1 MSLKGKP
8 DKMNKN
14 ELIEKIKEEKLIAI
28 VRGIEADKCLKVA
41 DALYEGGFRLIE
53 ITFDQRK
60 PETWAMTAEAIT
72 EIKKKYIGK
81 MNVGAGTVVS
91 QDLVDI
97 AAAAGAEYMISP
109 DVNTAVIHR
118 TIELG
123 LVSMPGALTPT
134 EIMTAYNAGAD
145 FVKLFPIANMGLSY
159 LKAIRAPIS
168 HIPMLAVGGVN
179 EDNLKDFLNAG
190 CCGAG
195 IGGNLVN
202 KQWIADGEYHKITQV
217 ASKMVQIVK
226 A

>member
-1 MSLKGKP
+1 
-8 DKMNKN
+8 MNKN

-109 DVNTAVIHR
+109 DVNIAVIKR
-118 TIELG
+118 TVEKG
-123 LVSMPGALTPT
+123 LISMPGALTPS
-134 EIMTAYNAGAD
+134 EIMTAYNSGAD
-145 FVKLFPIANMGLSY
+145 FVKVFPAGNLGLGY
-159 LKAIRAPIS
+159 LKAIMAPIG
-168 HIPMLAVGGVN
+168 HVPMLAVGGVN
-179 EDNLKDFLNAG
+179 EDNLRDYLEAG

-202 KQWIADGEYHKITQV
+202 KKWVAEGEYDKITEL
-217 ASKMVQIVK
+217 AKRMVRIAK

>member
-91 QDLVDI
+91 PDLVDI

-134 EIMTAYNAGAD
+134 EIMTAFNAGAD

-190 CCGAG
+190 CFGAG